1 MHHHLDAYAYTN
13 HLKQL
18 PPLQKLLFALTTL
31 AIALLAHPLT
41 QAAIFVWLNVWTI
54 GYARIPIKVY
64 GRVLGVVSIFLLT
77 SLPALLLNAMPQ
89 GGGYAIA
96 LDEITAIQANSLGG
110 LVLGNWYL
118 FVSYSGLMQAMEIV
132 VRSLACFSCLLFIFF
147 TIPFAE
153 LLSILRQCRFP
164 PVLLD
169 LLLLMYRFV
178 FLFLDVATQLQLAMA
193 ARGGYRTRQRW
204 MQSVA
209 LLAGQLV
216 VRSLQRY
223 QQFSLGLTARGFNG
237 QFQVYST
244 QSYNYSQRY
253 ALESLLGCIGLV
265 IFELKFW

>member
-13 HLKQL
+13 HLKQI

-41 QAAIFVWLNVWTI
+41 QAAIFVWLNLWTI

-77 SLPALLLNAMPQ
+77 SLPALLIN
-89 GGGYAIA
+89 AIA

-110 LVLGNWYL
+110 LVIGNWYL

-132 VRSLACFSCLLFIFF
+132 VRSLACFSCLLFILF

-178 FLFLDVATQLQLAMA
+178 FLFLDVATQLHLAQQ
-193 ARGGYRTRQRW
+193 ARSGYCTRQRW

-237 QFQVYST
+237 QFQVYCN
-244 QSYNYSQRY
+244 QSYHYSRRY

-265 IFELKFW
+265 IFELKFR

>member
-1 MHHHLDAYAYTN
+1 MHHHLDAYSYTN
-13 HLKQL
+13 HLKQI
-18 PPLQKLLFALTTL
+18 PPLQKLLFALTAL
-31 AIALLAHPLT
+31 SIALLAHPLT
-41 QAAIFVWLNVWTI
+41 QAAIFLWLNLWTI

-64 GRVLGVVSIFLLT
+64 GRVLGVVSLFLLT
-77 SLPALLLNAMPQ
+77 SFPALLVNVVATNQIDTIQ
-89 GGGYAIA
+89 GSSLAGLAI
-96 LDEITAIQANSLGG
+96 
-110 LVLGNWYL
+110 GNWYL
-118 FVSYSGLMQAMEIV
+118 FVSYSGLMQAMEIAM
-132 VRSLACFSCLLFIFF
+132 RSLACVSCLLFILF
-147 TIPFAE
+147 TIPFSQ

-178 FLFLDVATQLQLAMA
+178 FLFLDVATQLQLAQQ

-237 QFQVYST
+237 EFQVYST
-244 QSYNYSQRY
+244 QSYTYSKRY
-253 ALESLLGCIGLV
+253 AIESLLGCIGLV
-265 IFELKFW
+265 IFELRFR

>member
-1 MHHHLDAYAYTN
+1 MHHYLDAYAYTN

-31 AIALLAHPLT
+31 LIALLAHPLT
-41 QAAIFVWLNVWTI
+41 QAAIFVWLNLWTI

-77 SLPALLLNAMPQ
+77 SLPALLIN
-89 GGGYAIA
+89 AIA

-110 LVLGNWYL
+110 LVIANWYL

-132 VRSLACFSCLLFIFF
+132 MRSLACFSCLLFILF

-265 IFELKFW
+265 IFELIFW

>member
-13 HLKQL
+13 HLKQI

-41 QAAIFVWLNVWTI
+41 QAAIFVWLNLWTI

-64 GRVLGVVSIFLLT
+64 GRVLAVVSIFLLT
-77 SLPALLLNAMPQ
+77 SLPALLINV
-89 GGGYAIA
+89 ISR
-96 LDEITAIQANSLGG
+96 DEITDIHPNSLAG
-110 LVLGNWYL
+110 LVIGNWYL

-132 VRSLACFSCLLFIFF
+132 ARSLACFSCLLFILF

-164 PVLLD
+164 SVLLD

-178 FLFLDVATQLQLAMA
+178 FLFLNVATQLHLAQQ

-244 QSYNYSQRY
+244 QSYKYSRRY

-265 IFELKFW
+265 IFELKFR

>member
-77 SLPALLLNAMPQ
+77 SLPALLIN
-89 GGGYAIA
+89 AIA
-96 LDEITAIQANSLGG
+96 LDKITAIGHNSLGG
-110 LVLGNWYL
+110 LVIGNWYL

-132 VRSLACFSCLLFIFF
+132 MRSLACFSCLLFILF

-178 FLFLDVATQLQLAMA
+178 FLFLDVATQLHLAQQ

>member
-41 QAAIFVWLNVWTI
+41 QAAIFVWLNLWTI
-54 GYARIPIKVY
+54 GYARIPIKAY
-64 GRVLGVVSIFLLT
+64 GRVLAVVSIFLLT
-77 SLPALLLNAMPQ
+77 SLPALLIN
-89 GGGYAIA
+89 AIA

-110 LVLGNWYL
+110 LEIGNWYL

-132 VRSLACFSCLLFIFF
+132 VRSLACFSCLLFILF

-178 FLFLDVATQLQLAMA
+178 FLFLDVATQLQLAQQ

-244 QSYNYSQRY
+244 QSYRYSQRY
-253 ALESLLGCIGLV
+253 AIESLLGCIGLV
-265 IFELKFW
+265 IFELKFR

>member
-1 MHHHLDAYAYTN
+1 MHHYLDAYAYTN

-41 QAAIFVWLNVWTI
+41 QAAIFVWLNLWTI

-77 SLPALLLNAMPQ
+77 SLPALLIN
-89 GGGYAIA
+89 AIA

-110 LVLGNWYL
+110 LVIGNWYL

-132 VRSLACFSCLLFIFF
+132 MRSLACFSCLLFILF

>member
-41 QAAIFVWLNVWTI
+41 QAAIFVWLNLWTI
-54 GYARIPIKVY
+54 GYARIPIKAY
-64 GRVLGVVSIFLLT
+64 GRVLAVVSIFLLT
-77 SLPALLLNAMPQ
+77 SLPALLIN
-89 GGGYAIA
+89 AIA

-110 LVLGNWYL
+110 LVIGNWYL

-132 VRSLACFSCLLFIFF
+132 VRSLACFSCLLFILF

-178 FLFLDVATQLQLAMA
+178 FLFLDVATQLQLAQQ

-244 QSYNYSQRY
+244 QSYRYSQRY
-253 ALESLLGCIGLV
+253 AIESLLGCIGLV
-265 IFELKFW
+265 IFELKFR

>member
-1 MHHHLDAYAYTN
+1 MHHYLDAYAYTN

-31 AIALLAHPLT
+31 LIALLAHPLT
-41 QAAIFVWLNVWTI
+41 QSAIFVWLNVWTI

-77 SLPALLLNAMPQ
+77 SLPALLIN
-89 GGGYAIA
+89 AIA

-110 LVLGNWYL
+110 LVIANWYL

-132 VRSLACFSCLLFIFF
+132 MRSLACFSCLLFILF